1 MENAFSS
8 QFLNLGE
15 TARSYLNTLFGNFCN
30 FPRNARLDLL
40 YNAFSKD
47 NPVSKMNILPVDLT
61 GMMRK
66 VIDTKCETE
75 ILLLFSINFAFLY
88 FLFVYLLF
96 VIDVID
102 TITGTRSLREFS
114 SD

>member
-1 MENAFSS
+1 M
-8 QFLNLGE
+8 
-15 TARSYLNTLFGNFCN
+15 
-30 FPRNARLDLL
+30 
-40 YNAFSKD
+40 
-47 NPVSKMNILPVDLT
+47 SKMNILPVDLT

-66 VIDTKCETE
+66 VIDTKCEPE
-75 ILLLFSINFAFLY
+75 ILLSIKFVFLY